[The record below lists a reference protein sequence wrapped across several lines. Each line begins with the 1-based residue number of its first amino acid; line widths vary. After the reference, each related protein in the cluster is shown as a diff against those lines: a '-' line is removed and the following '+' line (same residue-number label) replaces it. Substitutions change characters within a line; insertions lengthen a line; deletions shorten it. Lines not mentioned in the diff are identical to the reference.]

1 MAEKDPQLETRKRAR
16 RRLVGAAALALVA
29 AVVLPMVMDA
39 EPRPLTEDI
48 QIRIPNPDATAALSR
63 SLPMKD
69 VAKAEEPAK
78 AAAEPA
84 VPVEADGGSVKASA
98 EPAAKAPKNVP
109 AKSAMRPATA
119 VEVKADKVAK
129 PEPEPNPKSE
139 AKPVVLD
146 KPDKAEKAEKAD
158 KAESTDKPEKPA
170 PAKPSEPKPSE
181 PKSGEQF
188 VVQLGVFSDS
198 DNARRVR
205 TKAKGLGF
213 DSFSEPLKT
222 ADGEKLRVRAGPF
235 ASRAAAEAARAKLS
249 EAGLA
254 GVVTVKQ

>member
-63 SLPMKD
+63 PLPMKD
-69 VAKAEEPAK
+69 APKAEEPAK

-98 EPAAKAPKNVP
+98 EPAAKTPKNDP
-109 AKSAMRPATA
+109 AKSALKPAAA
-119 VEVKADKVAK
+119 VEVRADKVAK
-129 PEPEPNPKSE
+129 AEPTPNPQSE
-139 AKPVVLD
+139 AKPVVLE
-146 KPDKAEKAEKAD
+146 KPDKVEKAEKADKAD
-158 KAESTDKPEKPA
+158 KAESTDKPEKSA
-170 PAKPSEPKPSE
+170 PAKSIE
-181 PKSGEQF
+181 PKSAEQF

-222 ADGEKLRVRAGPF
+222 ADGEKIRVRAGPF

>member
-16 RRLVGAAALALVA
+16 RRLVGATALALIA

-63 SLPMKD
+63 PLPMKGA
-69 VAKAEEPAK
+69 AKTEEPAK
-78 AAAEPA
+78 AAAEPE

-98 EPAAKAPKNVP
+98 EPAAKAQKNDP
-109 AKSAMRPATA
+109 AKSAVKPEAA
-119 VEVKADKVAK
+119 IEVKADKVAK
-129 PEPEPNPKSE
+129 AEPKPNPKSE
-139 AKPVVLD
+139 AKPVVLEKRD
-146 KPDKAEKAEKAD
+146 KAEKAD
-158 KAESTDKPEKPA
+158 KTESSDKAEKPGT
-170 PAKPSEPKPSE
+170 AKPVD
-181 PKSGEQF
+181 PKSSEQF
-188 VVQLGVFSDS
+188 VVQLGAFSDS
-198 DNARRVR
+198 ENARRVR

-235 ASRAAAEAARAKLS
+235 ASRAAAEDARAKLS
-249 EAGLA
+249 EAGLV